1 MKKFVVTIG
10 REFGCSASEVG
21 RKLAA
26 KLDVNFYEKELV
38 ERSLV
43 YMGKDNQPIF
53 NPERKKPE
61 KDLMHHFINE
71 FDYGVTGTY
80 YSEAAVKA
88 QAFVIRQI
96 ANTESC
102 VMFGRCA
109 DYFLADYDNAL
120 NVFLYAP
127 FAYRQQHVSSAYN
140 LTLKDSEKLIKKID
154 KMRHNWYKYVTGHG
168 RGARAGRHL
177 MINMEKFTVD
187 EAVEII
193 MGSLMLKFNL

>member
-26 KLDVNFYEKELV
+26 KLGVNFYEKELV
-38 ERSLV
+38 EKASI
-43 YMGKDNQPIF
+43 YMNAGENTVF
-53 NPERKKPE
+53 NPDRKKAE
-61 KDLMHHFINE
+61 KDLMRHFINE
-71 FDYGVTGTY
+71 FDYGGTGSY
-80 YSEAAVKA
+80 FSESAVKA

-96 ANTESC
+96 ANNESC

-127 FAYRQQHVSSAYN
+127 LAFRQQHVSSAYN
-140 LTLKDSEKLIKKID
+140 LTLKDAQKLIKKID

-168 RGARAGRHL
+168 RGARTGRDL
-177 MINMEKFTVD
+177 LINMETFTLD

-193 MGSLMLKFNL
+193 MGSLILKFNV